1 MRLSALGAVRRSGA
15 AAGALAVVLALLAQ
29 GGAPVQ
35 EAAQGVGTLD
45 AQISAAH
52 AAASSRRGRD
62 PAVTLRKAD
71 EARAAYQSARERAS
85 LLASNAARLDE
96 QLDRAETLA
105 AEARARAD
113 DSPDGLVEAFSD
125 LFDPRQSAVE
135 QAVSAA
141 GNLRL
146 VQSMATA
153 GREAARRAEDDTGR
167 ALQAW
172 RRAERAAARVSVA
185 RAARQA
191 ARRAISLSQ
200 PLRAAA
206 VVDPAQRRRARRA
219 LRAWE
224 DYLRSLVDAE
234 VVPPPAVALADPNHL
249 APPLTP
255 ARDSRGWPIPGAA
268 RVQRREGPSVL
279 VLPAETVRAVSAA
292 FGLLGQRPPGGG
304 SPGPESCAALATA
317 AYGAT
322 DVDLPVDIGAQ
333 WQRSLPGDARQP
345 QPGDLVFTQ
354 DATGR
359 VDGSGISLGSDL
371 VIAVAPGSGATE
383 VRRLE
388 RAQVY
393 GVRRATV
400 PLARPAAE
408 PPLADPCAPEV
419 SDRLPVGGSDW
430 MVPLSGDGYVL
441 SSGFGSTGSLW
452 SSGRHTGQDFQTP
465 VGTPVLAAR
474 AGVVTVEHP
483 WWAGTLVRIDHGDG
497 VESWY
502 AHLSAAIVTTGSVV
516 ETGDLIGSSG
526 NEGNTTGPH
535 LHFEIRVDG
544 VPVDPM
550 PLLQPGYEP

>member
-1 MRLSALGAVRRSGA
+1 MHLSALGAVRRSGA
-15 AAGALAVVLALLAQ
+15 AAGALAVVLTLLAE
-29 GGAPVQ
+29 GGAPAQ
-35 EAAQGVGTLD
+35 AAEQALD
-45 AQISAAH
+45 VRISAVQ
-52 AAASSRRGRD
+52 AAASSRGRRD
-62 PAVTLRKAD
+62 PARTLRRAD
-71 EARAAYQSARERAS
+71 EARAAYQAARERAS
-85 LLASNAARLDE
+85 LLESNAARLGE
-96 QLDRAETLA
+96 QLARAEALA
-105 AEARARAD
+105 AQARARAG

-135 QAVSAA
+135 QAVAAA

-153 GREAARRAEDDTGR
+153 GREAAGRAEDEADR
-167 ALQAW
+167 ALHAW
-172 RRAERAAARVSVA
+172 MRAERAAARVSVA

-200 PLRAAA
+200 PLPTGTEA
-206 VVDPAQRRRARRA
+206 DPAQRRMARRA

-224 DYLRSLVDAE
+224 DYLRSLADAE
-234 VVPPPAVALADPNHL
+234 VVPPPAVALADPSRL
-249 APPLTP
+249 AGPLTP
-255 ARDSRGWPIPGAA
+255 ARDSRGWPIPGVA

-279 VLPAETVRAVSAA
+279 VLPAETVRAVSEA

-333 WQRSLPGDARQP
+333 WQRSSPGDARQP
-345 QPGDLVFTQ
+345 QPGDLVFTR

-359 VDGSGISLGSDL
+359 VDGSGVSLGSDL
-371 VIAVAPGSGATE
+371 VIGVGPQSGVTE
-383 VRRLE
+383 VRRLARSE
-388 RAQVY
+388 VY

-400 PLARPAAE
+400 PLATPAEE
-408 PPLADPCAPEV
+408 PPLAGACAPEV
-419 SDRLPVGGSDW
+419 PPVVPVGTGDW
-430 MVPLSGDGYVL
+430 MVPLSGDAYVL

-452 SSGRHTGQDFQTP
+452 SSGQHTGQDFETP
-465 VGTPVLAAR
+465 VGTPVLAGR
-474 AGVVTVEHP
+474 GGVVTVEYP
-483 WWAGTLVRIDHGDG
+483 SWAGTLVRIDHGDG

-502 AHLSAAIVTTGSVV
+502 AHLSAAIVTTGSDV
-516 ETGDLIGSSG
+516 EAGDPIGSSG

>member
-1 MRLSALGAVRRSGA
+1 MRLSAHGAVRRSGA
-15 AAGALAVVLALLAQ
+15 AAGALAVVLTLLAE
-29 GGAPVQ
+29 GGAPAQ
-35 EAAQGVGTLD
+35 AAEQALD
-45 AQISAAH
+45 VRISAAQ
-52 AAASSRRGRD
+52 AAASSRGRRD
-62 PAVTLRKAD
+62 PARTLRRAD
-71 EARAAYQSARERAS
+71 EARAAYQAARERAS
-85 LLASNAARLDE
+85 LLESNAARLGE
-96 QLDRAETLA
+96 QLARAEALA
-105 AEARARAD
+105 AQARARAG

-135 QAVSAA
+135 QAVAAA

-153 GREAARRAEDDTGR
+153 GREAAGRAEDEADR
-167 ALQAW
+167 ALHAW
-172 RRAERAAARVSVA
+172 MLAERAAARVSVA

-191 ARRAISLSQ
+191 ARRAIALSR
-200 PLRAAA
+200 PLPTGTEA
-206 VVDPAQRRRARRA
+206 DPAQRRMARRA

-224 DYLRSLVDAE
+224 DYLRSLADAE
-234 VVPPPAVALADPNHL
+234 VVPPPAVALADPSRL
-249 APPLTP
+249 AGPLTP
-255 ARDSRGWPIPGAA
+255 ARDSRGWPIPGVA

-279 VLPAETVRAVSAA
+279 VLPAETVRAVSEA

-333 WQRSLPGDARQP
+333 WQRSSPGDARQP
-345 QPGDLVFTQ
+345 QPGDLVFTR

-359 VDGSGISLGSDL
+359 VDGSGVSLGSDL
-371 VIAVAPGSGATE
+371 VIGVGPQSGVTE
-383 VRRLE
+383 VRRLARSE
-388 RAQVY
+388 VY

-400 PLARPAAE
+400 PLATPAEE
-408 PPLADPCAPEV
+408 PPLAGACAPEV
-419 SDRLPVGGSDW
+419 PPVVPVGTGDW
-430 MVPLSGDGYVL
+430 MVPLSGDAYVL

-452 SSGRHTGQDFQTP
+452 SSGQHTGQDFETP
-465 VGTPVLAAR
+465 VGTPVLAGR
-474 AGVVTVEHP
+474 GGVVTVEYP
-483 WWAGTLVRIDHGDG
+483 SWAGTLVRIDHGDG

-516 ETGDLIGSSG
+516 ETGDPIGSSG
-526 NEGNTTGPH
+526 DEGNTTGPH